1 MALWRI
7 GCLFHELNIYIYKI
21 ETHHRFLLKVTED
34 IAYANSL
41 GIEVGGYDLIALT
54 RQVEQQWMAVNQLEY
69 PRQAFEAFK
78 PHS

>member
-1 MALWRI
+1 M
-7 GCLFHELNIYIYKI
+7 
-21 ETHHRFLLKVTED
+21 KVTED

-69 PRQAFEAFK
+69 PRQAFFEAFR
-78 PHS
+78 PLSWQRSF

>member
-1 MALWRI
+1 M
-7 GCLFHELNIYIYKI
+7 
-21 ETHHRFLLKVTED
+21 KVTED

-69 PRQAFEAFK
+69 PRQAFLKLLGYFLGSEAFQ
-78 PHS
+78 HAHCS